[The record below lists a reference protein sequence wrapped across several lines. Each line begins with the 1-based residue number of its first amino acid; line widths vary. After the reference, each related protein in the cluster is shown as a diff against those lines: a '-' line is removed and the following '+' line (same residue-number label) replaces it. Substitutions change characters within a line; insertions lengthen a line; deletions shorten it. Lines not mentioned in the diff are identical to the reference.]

1 MLSARVMTDRRNRDC
16 GRSALE
22 SLLDTHDF
30 YPQMELTLISDNMS
44 TLEPRAVC
52 INAVG
57 NKDCS
62 EATSETVL
70 EFLLKNLNEKRSG
83 IFKKLYNAMKNRT
96 EESRSAS
103 LCGLLY
109 YFNNLSSNCVCS
121 SSSSCILTWMNKRG
135 MKVTEKDL
143 PDRMFKIQ
151 VRINIDGY
159 DNDSKK
165 RDPDISES
173 IANHIDPMIRR
184 RKYFKCDAMDSYVGK
199 DIMQIFKNEMASFE
213 ANSNVQGHYKYYTM
227 HL

>member
-184 RKYFKCDAMDSYVGK
+184 RKTKWLPSKPIATSK
-199 DIMQIFKNEMASFE
+199 DTTNIIQCTY
-213 ANSNVQGHYKYYTM
+213 NSTNDILSG
-227 HL
+227 